1 MKKRKILAI
10 ILIIILVP
18 VFKVLSLLNSDALA
32 LLDDSI
38 EAEEIINTWNPITI
52 GAPEQQSGYI
62 EIIGTGIDENGTVTT
77 RDFRINPYNMYY
89 KVSGIV
95 VYIAMFMPLEY
106 ILPNTNY
113 LFYNP
118 GQPHLLELTYPYAG
132 LVSSFPI
139 DNTIEYIYKPVTVDS
154 FGNVT
159 PNYML
164 LYAIDTTASGLAKN
178 AFSMLALDLKNN
190 NPPWDQ
196 ALAGTV
202 NITIKGNYYLTTTT
216 RSENLSATTAAG
228 ILEILGKVKEISNS
242 LDNISDSISKS
253 NSLTEEELAQ
263 LEEAN
268 EKLDSIE
275 KAIPKVTEEIK
286 QAIEVQT
293 EKLTAELELINEKL
307 SNSEGDNSI
316 GITGNILTSFLS
328 LSFAQTFLIL
338 PCFIFVCYAVY
349 RKAGD

>member
-1 MKKRKILAI
+1 MGSGSSRNGKYNYKRK
-10 ILIIILVP
+10 
-18 VFKVLSLLNSDALA
+18 LL
-32 LLDDSI
+32 
-38 EAEEIINTWNPITI
+38 
-52 GAPEQQSGYI
+52 
-62 EIIGTGIDENGTVTT
+62 
-77 RDFRINPYNMYY
+77 
-89 KVSGIV
+89 
-95 VYIAMFMPLEY
+95 
-106 ILPNTNY
+106 
-113 LFYNP
+113 
-118 GQPHLLELTYPYAG
+118 
-132 LVSSFPI
+132 
-139 DNTIEYIYKPVTVDS
+139 
-154 FGNVT
+154 
-159 PNYML
+159 
-164 LYAIDTTASGLAKN
+164 
-178 AFSMLALDLKNN
+178 
-190 NPPWDQ
+190 
-196 ALAGTV
+196 
-202 NITIKGNYYLTTTT
+202 LTTTT

-268 EKLDSIE
+268 KKLDSIE

-316 GITGNILTSFLS
+316 GITGNILTGFLS